1 MLEKLKKIWK
11 IKDIRNKILFILGM
25 LVIFRAVAHI
35 PIPGVDTQALSRF
48 LEGNQIFG
56 LLNMFSGGTVENFS
70 VAMLGVAPY
79 ITASIIF
86 QMLQKTV
93 PALEKL
99 QKEEGEQGQKKIN
112 MYTRFATLPLA
123 LLQAFGFIQMLSRS
137 GQGII
142 TNTGVV
148 SLISMSI
155 IAAAGTMFLMWIG
168 ELISEKN
175 IGNGISLLI
184 FAGIIASAPQAVKD
198 AIINYSAADLN
209 IYILFLVVAIVT
221 VVGVVIISEGQRNIP
236 INYAS
241 QARGPKGES
250 GPKNYLPL
258 KVNTAGVIPIIFAI
272 SIVLFPPTI
281 GQMFVDYPGFIGSFA
296 QTVVNLF
303 QDQLFYGIV
312 YFILVF
318 GFTYFYTAIIFHPK
332 DIAENLQKQGA
343 FIPGV
348 RPGKPTEKY
357 IAKTMNRLVFSGAL
371 FLGLIAVLPLIMQA
385 FTGSQTLAV
394 GGTSLLIVVQV
405 AIRVAK
411 KINAQLTLHEYE
423 QI

>member
-1 MLEKLKKIWK
+1 MWEKVKKVWK
-11 IKDIRNKILFILGM
+11 IEDIRNKILFILAM
-25 LVIFRAVAHI
+25 LLIFRAVAHI
-35 PIPGVDTQALSRF
+35 PIPGVNTQALSNF
-48 LEGNQIFG
+48 LQSSQIFG

-79 ITASIIF
+79 ITAAIIF

-99 QKEEGEQGQKKIN
+99 KKEEGEQGQKKIN

-123 LLQAFGFIQMLSRS
+123 LIQAFGFIQMLSRS

-155 IAAAGTMFLMWIG
+155 IAASGTMFLMWIG

-198 AIINYSAADLN
+198 AIINFNPADLN
-209 IYILFLVVAIVT
+209 VYIMFLVVALIT
-221 VVGVVIISEGQRNIP
+221 IVGVVVISQGQRNIP

-241 QARGPKGES
+241 QARGPQGKG

-272 SIVLFPPTI
+272 SIVLFPPTV
-281 GQMFVDYPGFIGSFA
+281 GQMFVDYPGFIGNFA

-303 QDQLFYGIV
+303 QNQLFYGII
-312 YFILVF
+312 YFVLVF

-348 RPGKPTEKY
+348 RPGRPTEKY

-385 FTGSQTLAV
+385 FTGSQTLAI

-411 KINAQLTLHEYE
+411 KIKAQLTLHEYE

>member
-1 MLEKLKKIWK
+1 MWEKVKKVWK
-11 IKDIRNKILFILGM
+11 IEDIRNKILFILAM
-25 LVIFRAVAHI
+25 LLIFRAVAHI
-35 PIPGVDTQALSRF
+35 PIPGVNTQALSNF
-48 LEGNQIFG
+48 LQSSQIFG

-79 ITASIIF
+79 ITAAIIF

-99 QKEEGEQGQKKIN
+99 KKEEGEQGQKKIN

-123 LLQAFGFIQMLSRS
+123 LIQAFGFIQMLSRS

-148 SLISMSI
+148 SLLSMSI
-155 IAAAGTMFLMWIG
+155 IAASGTMFLMWIG

-198 AIINYSAADLN
+198 AIINFNPADLN
-209 IYILFLVVAIVT
+209 VYIMFLVVALIT
-221 VVGVVIISEGQRNIP
+221 IVGVVVISQGQRNIP

-241 QARGPKGES
+241 QARGPQGKG
-250 GPKNYLPL
+250 GPKIYLPL

-272 SIVLFPPTI
+272 SIVLFPPTV

-303 QDQLFYGIV
+303 QNQLFYGII
-312 YFILVF
+312 YFVLVF

-332 DIAENLQKQGA
+332 DIAENLQKQG
-343 FIPGV
+343 
-348 RPGKPTEKY
+348 
-357 IAKTMNRLVFSGAL
+357 
-371 FLGLIAVLPLIMQA
+371 
-385 FTGSQTLAV
+385 
-394 GGTSLLIVVQV
+394 
-405 AIRVAK
+405 
-411 KINAQLTLHEYE
+411 
-423 QI
+423 

>member
-1 MLEKLKKIWK
+1 MLETIKKVWK
-11 IKDIRNKILFILGM
+11 IEDIRNKILFILAM
-25 LVIFRAVAHI
+25 LLIFRAVAHI
-35 PIPGVDTQALSRF
+35 PIPGVNTQALSNF
-48 LEGNQIFG
+48 LQSNQIFG

-123 LLQAFGFIQMLSRS
+123 LIQAFGFIQMLSRS
-137 GQGII
+137 GQGIV
-142 TNTGVV
+142 TTTGVF
-148 SLISMSI
+148 SMLGMAV
-155 IAAAGTMFLMWIG
+155 IAASGTMFLMWIG

-198 AIINYSAADLN
+198 AIINYNPADLN
-209 IYILFLVVAIVT
+209 IYVMFLVVAIIT
-221 VVGVVIISEGQRNIP
+221 IVGVVFITQGQRNIP

-241 QARGPKGES
+241 QARGPEGEA

-272 SIVLFPPTI
+272 SIVLFPPTV

-296 QTVVNLF
+296 QFIVNIF
-303 QDQLFYGIV
+303 QNQLFYGII

-371 FLGLIAVLPLIMQA
+371 FLGLIAILPLIMQA
-385 FTGSQTLAV
+385 FTGSQTLAI

-411 KINAQLTLHEYE
+411 KIKAQLTLHEYE

>member
-1 MLEKLKKIWK
+1 MLETIKKVWK
-11 IKDIRNKILFILGM
+11 IEDIRNKILFILAM
-25 LVIFRAVAHI
+25 LLIFRAVAHI
-35 PIPGVDTQALSRF
+35 PIPGVNTQALSNF
-48 LEGNQIFG
+48 LQSNQIFG

-123 LLQAFGFIQMLSRS
+123 LIQAFGFIQLLSRS
-137 GQGII
+137 GQGIV
-142 TNTGVV
+142 TTTGVF
-148 SLISMSI
+148 SMLSMAV
-155 IAAAGTMFLMWIG
+155 IAASGTMFLMWIG

-198 AIINYSAADLN
+198 AIINYNPADLN
-209 IYILFLVVAIVT
+209 IYVMFLVVAIIT
-221 VVGVVIISEGQRNIP
+221 IVGVVFITQGQRNIP

-241 QARGPKGES
+241 QARGPEGEA

-272 SIVLFPPTI
+272 SIVLFPPTV
-281 GQMFVDYPGFIGSFA
+281 GQMFVGYPGFIGSFA
-296 QTVVNLF
+296 QFIVNIF
-303 QDQLFYGIV
+303 QNQLFYGII

-318 GFTYFYTAIIFHPK
+318 VFTYFYTAIIFHPK

-371 FLGLIAVLPLIMQA
+371 FLGLIAILPLIMQA
-385 FTGSQTLAV
+385 FTGSQTLAI

-411 KINAQLTLHEYE
+411 KIKAQLTLHEYE